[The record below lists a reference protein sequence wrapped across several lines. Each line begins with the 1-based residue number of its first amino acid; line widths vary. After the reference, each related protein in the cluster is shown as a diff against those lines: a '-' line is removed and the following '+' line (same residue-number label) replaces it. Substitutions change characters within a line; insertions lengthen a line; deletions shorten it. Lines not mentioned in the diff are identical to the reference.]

1 MIQSVKALLMSR
13 LSDDKLGF
21 SLLSYLMGKSHILS
35 TLEEKKKPSVAKKF
49 SKVTIF
55 VGPIK
60 IQHIPS
66 LC

>member
-1 MIQSVKALLMSR
+1 MTAAPMSR
-13 LSDDKLGF
+13 PSDYKSGF
-21 SLLSYLMGKSHILS
+21 SLLSDLMGKSHILS
-35 TLEEKKKPSVAKKF
+35 RLKKKPSVAKKF

-60 IQHIPS
+60 MQHIHS